1 MSSFAVASSK
11 KNMSKLKTAGVTT
24 FQVFPADE
32 KNPKQW
38 LAKCKFN
45 FSCMNKDVYSVHCT
59 DDDSDLRNELLNP
72 PPLKKPKSDSLLSR
86 QLPMRKTGVCVRIVE
101 AETNRTLKKE
111 DKHEKNLVNVKFQGS
126 CALNTKGKATY
137 SVQDTKYVKSSDN
150 IPYTGASGC
159 PMAMKG
165 KMRYELVAT
174 DWKPPKT
181 EPSVGTPPTS
191 EASAHTNGNFVSL
204 GSPKSPTPKPVQPI
218 KKCRLSTEESE
229 KSGDAE
235 NDDDI
240 RALEEEII
248 ELQEYNAKVES
259 EMIKLRT
266 DITQMEQHIRMTE
279 RDNQSLTQK
288 SHRMSEYYESLRNNF
303 ISLLDQVRLPNFD
316 ERPTHD
322 NFDTYLNKLQ
332 SLCADSCREENK
344 AILSSVKQAL
354 QDFPL
359 HLTSGW
365 LRS

>member
-1 MSSFAVASSK
+1 MNKVKS
-11 KNMSKLKTAGVTT
+11 AGTT
-24 FQVFPADE
+24 VHLLPVDE
-32 KNPKQW
+32 KHRKQW
-38 LAKCKFN
+38 LAKCKLNNNFN
-45 FSCMNKDVYSVHCT
+45 NVSDYSGRLKDCDSVC
-59 DDDSDLRNELLNP
+59 DSRNELLVP
-72 PPLKKPKSDSLLSR
+72 SRKKIKSDEFQNKWMPPGKTSECV
-86 QLPMRKTGVCVRIVE
+86 QLVAVE
-101 AETNRTLKKE
+101 VKRTVQQQDTE
-111 DKHEKNLVNVKFQGS
+111 EKNLVGRSVRLQGNRACNS
-126 CALNTKGKATY
+126 RGKAAN
-137 SVQDTKYVKSSDN
+137 SVQVARSPEHS
-150 IPYTGASGC
+150 PHTGASGC

-165 KMRYELVAT
+165 KMRYELVTT
-174 DWKPPKT
+174 DWKPVKT
-181 EPSVGTPPTS
+181 EPSVVTPPTS
-191 EASAHTNGNFVSL
+191 DTNAHTNGTFVSL
-204 GSPKSPTPKPVQPI
+204 GSPKSPKPAQPI

-332 SLCADSCREENK
+332 SLCVESCKEENK

-354 QDFPL
+354 QDFPI
-359 HLTSGW
+359 HLTTGW